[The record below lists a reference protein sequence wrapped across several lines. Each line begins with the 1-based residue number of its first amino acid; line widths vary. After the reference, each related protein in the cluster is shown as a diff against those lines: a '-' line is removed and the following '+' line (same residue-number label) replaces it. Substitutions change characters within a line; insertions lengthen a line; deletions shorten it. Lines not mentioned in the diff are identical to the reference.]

1 MAMKSLYDSKG
12 EIQKRNYS
20 SCCCAHYHHP
30 KCDFKIYDVHLHDI
44 NILEYCECK
53 EKEWFV
59 KRNMHY
65 ETCPYFKKVME
76 IIKNIK
82 KDSMFNTT
90 IEEGEKGEEGKKVV
104 EFCCCLDLFNKNKK
118 G

>member
-1 MAMKSLYDSKG
+1 
-12 EIQKRNYS
+12 
-20 SCCCAHYHHP
+20 
-30 KCDFKIYDVHLHDI
+30 
-44 NILEYCECK
+44 
-53 EKEWFV
+53 
-59 KRNMHY
+59 MHY

-90 IEEGEKGEEGKKVV
+90 IEEGEKGEEGKS
-104 EFCCCLDLFNKNKK
+104 